1 MLIPLICK
9 QCGGKLEVE
18 DTKISLTGESFIV
31 LPNQNFECPHCGTK
45 YSSGETSKYV
55 LAGSGGVAVGSISIG
70 GEVNGRIIIGNAV
83 TDTTPSSKS
92 KIQTKKWWE
101 FWK

>member
-18 DTKISLTGESFIV
+18 DTTISLTGESFIV
-31 LPNQNFECPHCGTK
+31 LSNQNFECPHCGTK

-55 LAGSGGVAVGSISIG
+55 LASSGGVAVGGISVG
-70 GEVNGRIIIGNAV
+70 GEIKGKIIIGNAV
-83 TDTTPSSKS
+83 TDINPSSKV
-92 KIQTKKWWE
+92 KTQTKRWWE

>member
-18 DTKISLTGESFIV
+18 DTKISVFGESFIV
-31 LPNQNFECPHCGTK
+31 LPNQNFECAHCGTK
-45 YSSGETSKYV
+45 YMPGETSKYV
-55 LAGSGGVAVGSISIG
+55 LASGGGVAIGSLSFG
-70 GEVNGRIIIGNAV
+70 GEVKGNIVIGNAV
-83 TDTTPSSKS
+83 VGANSSSNTKE
-92 KIQTKKWWE
+92 QTKKWWE